1 MAEPDQM
8 EEPTAGSG
16 QGTTAG
22 RMVIVM
28 GAVGLFAAVALV
40 ATYTLTLPRI
50 QANRAAFLAQSIT
63 EVLPGAGRY
72 SAFIAD
78 GEGGFAPAPE
88 GSDGGRIFA
97 GYDASD
103 SLVGLA
109 VEAQGQGYADILRL
123 LYGFDVECRCVVGLK
138 VLESKETPGLG
149 NRIESD
155 PGFTANFERLE
166 VRSDPTLLSLELV
179 KNGQKTEPYQV
190 EGITGATVSS
200 RAVTDILTRS
210 TTALLPLLDTHLD
223 QLRHPPEG

>member
-1 MAEPDQM
+1 MPNAEPTGQAR
-8 EEPTAGSG
+8 TAL
-16 QGTTAG
+16 
-22 RMVIVM
+22 RMVVVM
-28 GAVGLFAAVALV
+28 GSVGLLAAVLLV
-40 ATYTLTLPRI
+40 ATYLLTLPRI
-50 QANRAAFLAQSIT
+50 QANRAAFLARSIT
-63 EVLPGAGRY
+63 EVLPGAARY
-72 SAFIAD
+72 AAFVPDDA
-78 GEGGFAPAPE
+78 GGFVPAPE

-97 GYDASD
+97 GYDEAD

-149 NRIESD
+149 NRIETD

-166 VRSDPTLLSLELV
+166 MRTEPDVLALELV
-179 KNGQKTEPYQV
+179 KNGQKTEPWQV

-210 TTALLPLLDTHLD
+210 TMALAPLLDRNLD